1 MTIRFTLSSLF
12 VGYFFLTFSSARLA
26 STPLTYHCCKDR
38 VGSGGTSISGFVS
51 FGASNRDNSRHLLPE
66 LSNRRRLLI
75 ISSSKSSGNDSTP
88 RSKENQGISSST
100 FPPIDEAFA
109 QRQISNIF
117 GSNLSRNNKF
127 VPLSLAGRWSSSL
140 PSNQMSQN
148 IGTRIDT
155 IWLSTREEC
164 QIIVDAYEQYAGSGG
179 TSNNRVHTTTVSG
192 LPIPLSPSLSQSA
205 MKLLAQTYSS
215 TPLSKSLLLVLNS
228 LLVNRDGGL
237 FDNLPWSTWTVDP
250 ARYEKDA
257 ADNVLE
263 AKYTMGK
270 RVAYQRFMGKDWKGR
285 SLSLGNLANRLRNH
299 LEKEENADSDAA
311 TARCMTEYYEDGIES
326 MVDEGG
332 VLGGDKNDRAMMM
345 LSLSQ
350 RLLQLEIKEATMDI
364 AECEQQLAIISTAN
378 SRRGDEVNDDENGSA
393 FGAMQL
399 LEAARERLRVAE
411 SSLKNVVDESL
422 SFPSMPMGES
432 NNAKHA
438 ETKGNN
444 TNARSLLLSIL
455 GKFAEQDNPPPYR
468 GAIGYP
474 PKLDSKEEMFQK
486 CILPYS
492 SPYELLLEI
501 IDEQLNSFVI
511 GCVLEQTSLL
521 EGNLV
526 LGGALLLQ
534 RKGVP
539 KSSTLLGE
547 MVSYTD
553 EDDDL
558 GNDGVLPNSMY
569 VVECFSDEAVG
580 MALASGVPIFI
591 EESLYERAGGR
602 LAQLDVELA
611 ASFVTKGNIIM
622 NAGLGEAMNRIPF
635 IRPLDESFLPPQTEG
650 ERVASE
656 RESSFVRIPRTT
668 NPSVFDRFP
677 PITSSATRRSVFS
690 TFSPVR
696 NLDEYDKLTDDA
708 KVRLLLKL
716 ESFTG
721 SLPRP
726 RAVRASLASASR
738 EYDNGTSPPSILDE
752 LLVPLIDE
760 SIRRQYRIRDA
771 ERRKDY
777 AEADLLRAKISP
789 RKAALENAQRARDEG
804 LMEKAA
810 LLEEEAELYKALR
823 ADVTQD
829 ELAYDRFLDRDEWY
843 ERETRARLKR
853 MDKSKFRTLLD
864 GVDLP

>member
-1 MTIRFTLSSLF
+1 M
-12 VGYFFLTFSSARLA
+12 
-26 STPLTYHCCKDR
+26 
-38 VGSGGTSISGFVS
+38 GSGGTSISGFVS

-66 LSNRRRLLI
+66 LSNRRRQFI
-75 ISSSKSSGNDSTP
+75 ISSSESSDNGRTS
-88 RSKENQGISSST
+88 RSKRYQGR
-100 FPPIDEAFA
+100 FPPIDDAFA
-109 QRQISNIF
+109 QRQISNNF
-117 GSNLSRNNKF
+117 GSSSSSDNKF
-127 VPLSLAGRWSSSL
+127 VPLSLAGRWTSSL

-155 IWLSTREEC
+155 IFLSTQEEC
-164 QIIVDAYEQYAGSGG
+164 QSIVDAYEQYLLNAGSGG
-179 TSNNRVHTTTVSG
+179 ASNSRVRTTTTISG

-215 TPLSKSLLLVLNS
+215 TPVSKSLLLILNS

-237 FDNLPWSTWTVDP
+237 FDNLPWSTWTIDP
-250 ARYEKDA
+250 ARCEKDA

-285 SLSLGNLANRLRNH
+285 SLSLGNLANRLRYY
-299 LEKEENADSDAA
+299 LEKEVNTNRDAA
-311 TARCMTEYYEDGIES
+311 RTRRTTEYYDDGIEGIQS
-326 MVDEGG
+326 IVDGDGVLEGG
-332 VLGGDKNDRAMMM
+332 NKDDGAMMM

-364 AECEQQLAIISTAN
+364 AECEQQLAITSTAN
-378 SRRGDEVNDDENGSA
+378 SRRGDEVDDDENASA
-393 FGAMQL
+393 FGAKQL
-399 LEAARERLRVAE
+399 LEVARERLRVAE
-411 SSLKNVVDESL
+411 SSLKKVMDESL
-422 SFPSMPMGES
+422 SFPSMLKPA
-432 NNAKHA
+432 N
-438 ETKGNN
+438 TKGIN
-444 TNARSLLLSIL
+444 TGAQSLLLSIL
-455 GKFAEQDNPPPYR
+455 DQLTKQGNPPPYR

-474 PKLDSKEEMFQK
+474 PILDSKEELFEQ

-501 IDEQLNSFVI
+501 IDEQLNSVVV
-511 GCVLEQTSLL
+511 GCVLEQTSLF

-580 MALASGVPIFI
+580 MALASGVSIFV

-602 LAQLDVELA
+602 SAQLDVESA
-611 ASFVTKGNIIM
+611 ASFLTKGDVVM
-622 NAGLGEAMNRIPF
+622 NAGLGAAMNRIPL
-635 IRPLDESFLPPQTEG
+635 IRPLDGSFFLPQTEG
-650 ERVASE
+650 ESVASE
-656 RESSFVRIPRTT
+656 RESSFVRIPLIA
-668 NPSVFDRFP
+668 NPSVFDRFLP
-677 PITSSATRRSVFS
+677 TTSSATTSRSVFS
-690 TFSPVR
+690 TFSPVA

-726 RAVRASLASASR
+726 RAVRASIASASR
-738 EYDNGTSPPSILDE
+738 EYDNGTSRPSILDD

-760 SIRRQYRIRDA
+760 SIRRQYWIRDA

-777 AEADLLRAKISP
+777 AEADRLRAKISP
-789 RKAALENAQRARDEG
+789 RQAALEKAKRARDEG
-804 LMEKAA
+804 LEEKAA
-810 LLEEEAELYKALR
+810 QFEEEAELYKALR

-853 MDKSKFRTLLD
+853 MDKSKFGTLLVD